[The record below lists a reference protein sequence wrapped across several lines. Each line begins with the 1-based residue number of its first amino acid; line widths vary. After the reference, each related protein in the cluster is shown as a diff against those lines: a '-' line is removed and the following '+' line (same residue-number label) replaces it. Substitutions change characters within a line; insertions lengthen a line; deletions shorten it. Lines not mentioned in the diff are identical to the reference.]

1 MTAASRPAL
10 PAPLAAAH
18 AHGRAAA
25 RWLQAM
31 RYHPNHRYRPLGT
44 MHSDWHALVDPD
56 AEPGEWLS
64 AARSLLRTVADDAA
78 VERRAHARA
87 QEPLQREMTW
97 DPHGALWR
105 TTLQGAVLETVQEHL
120 EEVVRILDSLGIEE
134 RKTPPEKHMLI
145 ARCGKPA
152 LSR

>member
-1 MTAASRPAL
+1 MTGASRPAL
-10 PAPLAAAH
+10 PAPLADAH
-18 AHGRAAA
+18 RHGRAAA

-31 RYHPNHRYRPLGT
+31 RYHPNHRYWSLGT
-44 MHSDWHALVDPD
+44 MHPSWHALTDPD

-87 QEPLQREMTW
+87 QEPSCQEREW
-97 DPHGALWR
+97 DPHDALWR

-120 EEVVRILDSLGIEE
+120 DEVVRLLTDLGVEE
-134 RKTPPEKHMLI
+134 RKTPVERHLLI
-145 ARCGKPA
+145 ARRGKPP
-152 LSR
+152 LT